1 MGKKFISAFKFLQK
15 LYLGVFATK
24 DMESPTRL
32 VIQTQYYLQVLT
44 LVINQ
49 AEILDMF
56 KFSFVEFYIVAQLFT
71 SKTSNIIKYLLMN
84 NK

>member
-1 MGKKFISAFKFLQK
+1 MGKKFISVFKFLQK
-15 LYLGVFATK
+15 LYLGVFAKK

-49 AEILDMF
+49 AEILDMS
-56 KFSFVEFYIVAQLFT
+56 KFSFVEFYIVTQLFT

-84 NK
+84 NR

>member
-1 MGKKFISAFKFLQK
+1 MGKKFISVFKFLQK
-15 LYLGVFATK
+15 LYLGVFAKK

>member
-1 MGKKFISAFKFLQK
+1 MGKKLISVFKFLQK
-15 LYLGVFATK
+15 LYLGVFAKK

-32 VIQTQYYLQVLT
+32 VIHTQAYLQVLT

-49 AEILDMF
+49 AEIQDMS
-56 KFSFVEFYIVAQLFT
+56 KLSFVEFYIVAQLFT

>member
-1 MGKKFISAFKFLQK
+1 MGKKFISVFKFLQK
-15 LYLGVFATK
+15 LYLGVFAKK

-56 KFSFVEFYIVAQLFT
+56 KFSFVEFYIVTQLFT

-84 NK
+84 NR

>member
-1 MGKKFISAFKFLQK
+1 MGKKFVSVFKFLQK

-24 DMESPTRL
+24 DMGSPTRL
-32 VIQTQYYLQVLT
+32 VIQAQYYLQVLT

-56 KFSFVEFYIVAQLFT
+56 KFSFVEFYIVPQLFT
-71 SKTSNIIKYLLMN
+71 SKTSNITKYLLMN
-84 NK
+84 NR

>member
-1 MGKKFISAFKFLQK
+1 MGKKFVSVFKFLQK
-15 LYLGVFATK
+15 LYLGVFAKK

-84 NK
+84 NR